1 VKAWAQEFT
10 DKGIYVFADSSDSS
24 KLTVV
29 AVKAAEESCKD
40 PDAPVQSMTAA
51 SLSAVGVESQAKS
64 VQPNWAFIIGTFVV
78 LLGFNFGVVGAF
90 VYLHARN
97 AAQTKLA
104 AGGGDAGDIYHEK
117 DKKAA
122 EGGTSSC
129 CARICGKS
137 RTTEAEAEKS
147 GKRKADGPKYADL
160 ARLLEDFRRQ
170 YTVLKDQLE
179 EDKGRQA
186 GGSGED
192 DPDGDGLALQA
203 DLIEERIR
211 ALRELKDFVKE
222 N

>member
-10 DKGIYVFADSSDSS
+10 EKGIYVFADSKEAS

-29 AVKAAEESCKD
+29 AVKSAEESCKD

-97 AAQTKLA
+97 AAQMKLA
-104 AGGGDAGDIYHEK
+104 SGGGEAADIYR
-117 DKKAA
+117 DKAKQQ
-122 EGGTSSC
+122 EGTGC

-137 RTTEAEAEKS
+137 RTTESAGEK
-147 GKRKADGPKYADL
+147 GAKGKADGPRYADL

-179 EDKGRQA
+179 EDRDRPA

-192 DPDGDGLALQA
+192 DPDGDERRQQEG
-203 DLIEERIR
+203 LIEERIG